1 MLALPHRRDKDLRS
15 ADGSRCLEF
24 LRPHS
29 GTASSHDDGVVNRVC
44 VHSFAFEI
52 EVVLG
57 GETSMCMSTASLE
70 STVREG
76 FDASCLC
83 LVERSMIVRSTGVG
97 ETGSPPPSPTASSS

>member
-1 MLALPHRRDKDLRS
+1 MLFFLGGRVRS

-29 GTASSHDDGVVNRVC
+29 APAHDDVVNRVC

-52 EVVLG
+52 EVVVGATHLQSNFVAH
-57 GETSMCMSTASLE
+57 ETSMCMSTASLE

-76 FDASCLC
+76 FDASCL
-83 LVERSMIVRSTGVG
+83 VSG
-97 ETGSPPPSPTASSS
+97 